1 MNPEKRKT
9 EDMKE
14 NELKLI
20 PVYEQYME
28 YVIQMLIK
36 LPRTEKF
43 SIGTDFKQILY
54 ETLEDIMIISKIEN
68 SKRLF
73 YLNRIDARLNAQRI
87 LLRIMK
93 KFAWI
98 DIKKFNVSMEKI
110 YEIGKIL
117 GGLIKYY
124 AKNN

>member
-1 MNPEKRKT
+1 MEKEKG
-9 EDMKE
+9 

-20 PVYEQYME
+20 PIYEQYME
-28 YVIQMLIK
+28 YMIQLLIK

-43 SIGTDFKQILY
+43 SIGTDFKQVMY
-54 ETLEDIMIISKIEN
+54 ATLEDIMYINKLE
-68 SKRLF
+68 KGQRLK
-73 YLNRIDARLNAQRI
+73 YLNRIDAKLNTQRI
-87 LLRIMK
+87 MLRVMK

-98 DIKKFNVSMEKI
+98 DIKKFDIAMEKI
-110 YEIGKIL
+110 YEIGKVL

>member
-1 MNPEKRKT
+1 
-9 EDMKE
+9 MKQD

-20 PVYEQYME
+20 PAYEQYME
-28 YVIQMLIK
+28 YMIQLLIK

-43 SIGTDFKQILY
+43 SISTEFKQVMY
-54 ETLEDIMIISKIEN
+54 STLEDIMFITKLDMN
-68 SKRLF
+68 KRLS
-73 YLNRIDARLNAQRI
+73 YLNRIDAKLNAQRI
-87 LLRIMK
+87 MLRVMK

-98 DIKKFNVSMEKI
+98 DIKKFDIAMGKI

-124 AKNN
+124 AKNNQKSI

>member
-1 MNPEKRKT
+1 MNQ
-9 EDMKE
+9 E

-20 PVYEQYME
+20 PIYEQYME
-28 YVIQMLIK
+28 YMIQLLMK

-43 SIGTDFKQILY
+43 SIGTDFKQEMY
-54 ETLEDIMIISKIEN
+54 STLEYIM
-68 SKRLF
+68 
-73 YLNRIDARLNAQRI
+73 YLNKLDKKERLTYLNKIDAKLNTQRI
-87 LLRIMK
+87 LLRVMK

-98 DIKKFNVSMEKI
+98 DVKKFNVVMEKI

-124 AKNN
+124 AKNSQKSV

>member
-1 MNPEKRKT
+1 
-9 EDMKE
+9 MKQD

-20 PVYEQYME
+20 PVYEKYME
-28 YVIQMLIK
+28 YMIQLLIK

-43 SIGTDFKQILY
+43 SIGTDFKQVMY
-54 ETLEDIMIISKIEN
+54 SCLEDIMYIPKIEI
-68 SKRLF
+68 KERLY
-73 YLNRIDARLNAQRI
+73 YLNKTDAKLNAQRI
-87 LLRIMK
+87 MLRVMK

-98 DIKKFNVSMEKI
+98 DISKFNIAMGKI

-124 AKNN
+124 AKNNKKPI

>member
-1 MNPEKRKT
+1 MSQ
-9 EDMKE
+9 E

-28 YVIQMLIK
+28 YMIALLIK

-43 SIGTDFKQILY
+43 SIGTDFKQVMY
-54 ETLEDIMIISKIEN
+54 STLEDIMYISKLE
-68 SKRLF
+68 KKQRLK
-73 YLNRIDARLNAQRI
+73 YLNKIDAKLNVQRI
-87 LLRIMK
+87 MLRVMK

-98 DIKKFNVSMEKI
+98 DIKKFNIAMQKI

-117 GGLIKYY
+117 GGLIKYHT
-124 AKNN
+124 KFSFGDSS

>member
-1 MNPEKRKT
+1 MNQ
-9 EDMKE
+9 D

-28 YVIQMLIK
+28 YMVQLLIK
-36 LPRTEKF
+36 LPRTKKF
-43 SIGTDFKQILY
+43 SIGTDFKQIMY
-54 ETLEDIMIISKIEN
+54 SALEDIMYINKLE
-68 SKRLF
+68 KEHRLF
-73 YLNRIDARLNAQRI
+73 YLNKIDAKINAQRI
-87 LLRIMK
+87 MLRVMK

-98 DIKKFNVSMEKI
+98 DIKKFNTAMEKI

-124 AKNN
+124 AKNNKKSVR

>member
-1 MNPEKRKT
+1 
-9 EDMKE
+9 MKE

>member
-1 MNPEKRKT
+1 
-9 EDMKE
+9 MKQE

-28 YVIQMLIK
+28 YMIQAIIK

-43 SIGTDFKQILY
+43 SIGTDFKEVMY
-54 ETLEDIMIISKIEN
+54 STLEDIMYINKLE
-68 SKRLF
+68 KTQRMH
-73 YLNRIDARLNAQRI
+73 YLNRIDAKLNAQRI
-87 LLRIMK
+87 MLRIMK
-93 KFAWI
+93 KFAWL
-98 DIKKFNVSMEKI
+98 DIKKFNVAMEKI

-124 AKNN
+124 AKNNTKPI

>member
-1 MNPEKRKT
+1 MRQ
-9 EDMKE
+9 D

-28 YVIQMLIK
+28 YMIQLLIK

-43 SIGTDFKQILY
+43 SIGTDFKQVMY
-54 ETLEDIMIISKIEN
+54 SCLEDIMYIPKIEI
-68 SKRLF
+68 KERLY
-73 YLNRIDARLNAQRI
+73 YLNKTDAKLNAQRI
-87 LLRIMK
+87 MLRVMK

-98 DIKKFNVSMEKI
+98 DISKFNIAMGKI

-124 AKNN
+124 AKNNKKPI

>member
-1 MNPEKRKT
+1 
-9 EDMKE
+9 MKQD

-20 PVYEQYME
+20 PAYEQYME
-28 YVIQMLIK
+28 YMIQLLIK

-43 SIGTDFKQILY
+43 SIGTEFKQVMY
-54 ETLEDIMIISKIEN
+54 STLEDIMFITKLDMN
-68 SKRLF
+68 KRLS
-73 YLNRIDARLNAQRI
+73 YLNRIDAKLNAQR
-87 LLRIMK
+87 LMLRVMK

-98 DIKKFNVSMEKI
+98 DIKKFDIAMGKI

-124 AKNN
+124 AKNNQKSI

>member
-1 MNPEKRKT
+1 MNQ
-9 EDMKE
+9 E

-28 YVIQMLIK
+28 YMIQLLIR

-43 SIGTDFKQILY
+43 SIGTDFKQVMY
-54 ETLEDIMIISKIEN
+54 STLEDILYINKLE
-68 SKRLF
+68 KKDRLRF
-73 YLNRIDARLNAQRI
+73 LNKIDAKLNTQRI
-87 LLRIMK
+87 LLRVMK

-98 DIKKFNVSMEKI
+98 DIKKFNIAMEKI

-117 GGLIKYY
+117 GGLIKHYT
-124 AKNN
+124 KN

>member
-1 MNPEKRKT
+1 
-9 EDMKE
+9 MKQE

-28 YVIQMLIK
+28 YMIQLLIK

-43 SIGTDFKQILY
+43 SIGTEFKQSMY
-54 ETLEDIMIISKIEN
+54 SCLEDIMYISKIEN
-68 SKRLF
+68 EKRLN
-73 YLNRIDARLNAQRI
+73 YLNKIDAKLNAQRI
-87 LLRIMK
+87 MLRVMK

-98 DIKKFNVSMEKI
+98 DIKKFNIAMEKI

-124 AKNN
+124 AKNYKKSV

>member
-1 MNPEKRKT
+1 
-9 EDMKE
+9 MKQE

-20 PVYEQYME
+20 PLYEQYME
-28 YVIQMLIK
+28 YMIQLIIK

-43 SIGTDFKQILY
+43 SIGTDFKEVMY
-54 ETLEDIMIISKIEN
+54 STLEDIMYITKLDR
-68 SKRLF
+68 KDVLT
-73 YLNRIDARLNAQRI
+73 YLNRIDAKLNTQRV

-98 DIKKFNVSMEKI
+98 DIKKFNIAMEKTF
-110 YEIGKIL
+110 ELGKVL

-124 AKNN
+124 AKDNKKSV